1 VFREGYPVF
10 AVEYLF
16 IFLARICD
24 VSLATV
30 RMLLVLRGRR
40 YPAACIGLVE
50 ASVYVGA
57 LSRVMKNIDDPWKI
71 LAYGMGFA
79 SGTIIGSVIEE
90 RLAIGHVALQVIP
103 AEGMAEELLSVLRT
117 AGYGVTVLQ
126 GRGMTGP
133 KEILLVSTDRKTLP
147 RLSSIIEEFA
157 PDSFVTVLE
166 TRSVQGGIFP
176 YRRLK

>member
-1 VFREGYPVF
+1 MSGFLL
-10 AVEYLF
+10 EYLF

-30 RMLLVLRGRR
+30 RMLLVLRGRK
-40 YPAACIGLVE
+40 YPAAGIGLLE
-50 ASVYVGA
+50 ASIYVGA
-57 LSRVMKNIDDPWKI
+57 LSRVMKNLDDPLKI
-71 LAYGMGFA
+71 LAYGLGFA
-79 SGTIIGSVIEE
+79 SGIIIGSVIEE
-90 RLAIGHVALQVIP
+90 KLAIGHVALQVIP

-117 AGYGVTVLQ
+117 AGYGVTVLE

-133 KEILLVSTDRKTLP
+133 KEVLLVSTDRKTLP

-157 PDSFVTVLE
+157 PESFVTVLE
-166 TRSVQGGIFP
+166 TRNVQGGIFP